1 MLSEIRRSKM
11 VMTEAMHG
19 AVLTDALRVPWVPGS
34 AYKHILEKVAR
45 PV

>member
-1 MLSEIRRSKM
+1 M
-11 VMTEAMHG
+11 VMIEAMHG
-19 AVLTDALRVPWVPGS
+19 AILADALRVPWVPVS